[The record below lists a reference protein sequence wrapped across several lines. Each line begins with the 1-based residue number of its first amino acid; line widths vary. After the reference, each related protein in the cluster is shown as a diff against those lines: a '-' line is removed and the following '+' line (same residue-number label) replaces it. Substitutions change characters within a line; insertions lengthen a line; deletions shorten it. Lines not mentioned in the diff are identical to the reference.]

1 MTHVLVVDDEAPMR
15 AALEANLLRDGWS
28 VMTAAG
34 VGEAMEKFRMA
45 PCPLVITDMRM
56 PDGDGLRVMQ
66 GVREIAPGTAVV
78 FLTAFGSIPEAV
90 LTMKEGACDY
100 LMKPISFDQ
109 LSEAARRLLGHD
121 ESAPGDGAEH
131 GIVGRSAAF
140 RRMLARARHVA
151 TSDVDILIEAE
162 SGTGKELIARLI
174 HRMSL
179 RRRGPFV
186 AVNCAAFPE
195 TLLESELFGHVR
207 GAFTGATT
215 AKPGKFELA
224 NGGTLLLDE
233 VGEMPLSLQP
243 KLLRVLQ
250 EREVDRLGDTRP
262 APVDVRV
269 VATTNRQLKSMV
281 AEGRFRS
288 DLYYRL
294 NVVPVTIPPLRER
307 REDVTELAQY
317 FLEKHA
323 GKSGGR
329 LPILSP
335 ELVERLEA
343 HAWPGNVRELENF
356 IRRALAL
363 ATGQRLGPELAEDWE
378 ADDTAP
384 GTKAMA
390 AGASEGVSI
399 GTGGISLR
407 EMERQLLE
415 QTLESTDGNR
425 TRAAEILGISI
436 RTMRNKIKE
445 YGLPP
450 KGA

>member
-1 MTHVLVVDDEAPMR
+1 
-15 AALEANLLRDGWS
+15 
-28 VMTAAG
+28 
-34 VGEAMEKFRMA
+34 
-45 PCPLVITDMRM
+45 M

-121 ESAPGDGAEH
+121 ESAPGEGVEH

-140 RRMLARARHVA
+140 RRMLGRARQVA

-162 SGTGKELIARLI
+162 SGTGKELIARMI
-174 HRMSL
+174 HRLSV
-179 RRRGPFV
+179 RRRGPMV

-215 AKPGKFELA
+215 TKPGKFELA

-262 APVDVRV
+262 EPVDVRV
-269 VATTNRQLKSMV
+269 VGTTNRQLKSMV

-307 REDVTELAQY
+307 REDIAELAQH

-323 GKSGGR
+323 RKSGGR
-329 LPILSP
+329 QPMLSS
-335 ELVERLEA
+335 ELIERLEG
-343 HAWPGNVRELENF
+343 HEWPGNVRELENF

-363 ATGQRLGPELAEDWE
+363 ATGPRLGPELAADWDEDG
-378 ADDTAP
+378 DAP
-384 GTKAMA
+384 QARVMA
-390 AGASEGVSI
+390 AGAAGGAAG
-399 GTGGISLR
+399 GTGGVSLR

-450 KGA
+450 RGA